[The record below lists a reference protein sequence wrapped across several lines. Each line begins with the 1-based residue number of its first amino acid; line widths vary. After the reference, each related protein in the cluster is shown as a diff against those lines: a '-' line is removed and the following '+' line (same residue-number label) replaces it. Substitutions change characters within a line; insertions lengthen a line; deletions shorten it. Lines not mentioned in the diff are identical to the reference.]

1 MKKSPKHY
9 FYGDRKGNILLCQL
23 RNSESQLN
31 QDLFDDHLHNT
42 PNCVT
47 CNSPETIDHFLLH
60 CPNYLAERITL
71 MNTLLSNPE
80 LYSKI
85 SISSNDLIK
94 GNKDLSYEESCM
106 LSDYVM
112 EFIKKSKRL

>member
-1 MKKSPKHY
+1 
-9 FYGDRKGNILLCQL
+9 
-23 RNSESQLN
+23 
-31 QDLFDDHLHNT
+31 
-42 PNCVT
+42 
-47 CNSPETIDHFLLH
+47 
-60 CPNYLAERITL
+60 

-112 EFIKKSKRL
+112 EFIKQSKRL

>member
-1 MKKSPKHY
+1 M
-9 FYGDRKGNILLCQL
+9 
-23 RNSESQLN
+23 NS
-31 QDLFDDHLHNT
+31 
-42 PNCVT
+42 
-47 CNSPETIDHFLLH
+47 
-60 CPNYLAERITL
+60 
-71 MNTLLSNPE
+71 LLSNPE

-112 EFIKKSKRL
+112 EFIKQSKRLSTKIYLTRTVACFQIMLWNLLNNQRDSKFIAALIC